1 MFREHRYGDDDDD
14 EGVFLLCED
23 DDDDDD
29 DDDVKSQVALAG
41 ELFCFTNQK
50 EFNME
55 WNTTLGHSTSPTPDK
70 GNFTWNSFSSQT
82 FVDTRER
89 IGNAAFPTVKKR
101 LELNIFYTI
110 TTTRKKGAWEVFL
123 SFPP

>member
-1 MFREHRYGDDDDD
+1 MFRESRYDDVIDVIDD
-14 EGVFLLCED
+14 VLLCE
-23 DDDDDD
+23 DDDDD

-89 IGNAAFPTVKKR
+89 IGNAAFPTVK
-101 LELNIFYTI
+101 ND
-110 TTTRKKGAWEVFL
+110 W
-123 SFPP
+123 S